1 MMPDDFAGQT
11 ILITGAASGIG
22 QATATMLRDQ
32 GARLVLLDCAP
43 IEPIGTDL
51 CYPVDITDEA
61 AVTAAIADAASQ
73 CHGID
78 GLVAAAGIFRE
89 APLTETSASDFQ
101 HVLGVNLLG
110 TFLVVRETVRAMR
123 AFGNSGRIV
132 TFSSELAALG
142 REGHAAYCASK
153 AGIGAMTRCWAR
165 ELGPDILVNA
175 VAPGPTD
182 TPMLNFEALAPRW
195 QAAETANP
203 LRRIG
208 QPDEI
213 ARVVCF
219 LLGQGGSFITG
230 QTIGVNGGAVMV

>member
-1 MMPDDFAGQT
+1 MPNDFTGQA

-22 QATATMLRDQ
+22 QATAAMLRDQ
-32 GARLVLLDCAP
+32 GARLILIDRAP
-43 IEPIGTDL
+43 IEPVGADL
-51 CYPVDITDEA
+51 FYRIDITDEA
-61 AVTAAIADAASQ
+61 AVSAAIADAAVQ
-73 CHGID
+73 CRGID

-89 APLTETSASDFQ
+89 APLTETSATDFQ
-101 HVLGVNLLG
+101 EILGVNLLG
-110 TFLVVRETVRAMR
+110 TFLIVRETVRAMR
-123 AFGNSGRIV
+123 SFGKSGRIV

-182 TPMLNFEALAPRW
+182 TPMLDFEALAPRW
-195 QAAETANP
+195 QEAETANP
-203 LRRIG
+203 LGRIG

>member
-1 MMPDDFAGQT
+1 
-11 ILITGAASGIG
+11 
-22 QATATMLRDQ
+22 
-32 GARLVLLDCAP
+32 
-43 IEPIGTDL
+43 
-51 CYPVDITDEA
+51 
-61 AVTAAIADAASQ
+61 
-73 CHGID
+73 
-78 GLVAAAGIFRE
+78 
-89 APLTETSASDFQ
+89 
-101 HVLGVNLLG
+101 
-110 TFLVVRETVRAMR
+110 
-123 AFGNSGRIV
+123 
-132 TFSSELAALG
+132 
-142 REGHAAYCASK
+142 
-153 AGIGAMTRCWAR
+153 MTRCWAR